1 VTGGATGGAIGGAL
15 GALAGAG
22 LLVIPGLGPFL
33 AAGPIMAGLAG
44 LGAGSVVGGIAGA
57 LVGMGLPEYEA
68 KRYEGHVQNG
78 GILMSV
84 HCETAGEVTRAKEI
98 IKSTGGNHISSSGES
113 TVGTV
118 ETPLAEQGQVKR

>member
-1 VTGGATGGAIGGAL
+1 LAATKLVKASVG
-15 GALAGAG
+15 G
-22 LLVIPGLGPFL
+22 LLVRLVPGLGPFL

>member
-1 VTGGATGGAIGGAL
+1 
-15 GALAGAG
+15 
-22 LLVIPGLGPFL
+22 
-33 AAGPIMAGLAG
+33 MAGLAG